1 MVLRRAYSQA
11 LDQDSAEHIRRRE
24 VSGALRKVYLSPE
37 EEQAIERLSY
47 SLVAKLLLGPIS
59 EVMARAEIQGSYRG
73 QGVPHAVSKSK

>member
-11 LDQDSAEHIRRRE
+11 LDQDSAEHIRRCE
-24 VSGALRKVYLSPE
+24 VSGALRKMYLSPE

-59 EVMARAEIQGSYRG
+59 EVVARAKSRAPKSYT
-73 QGVPHAVSKSK
+73 

>member
-11 LDQDSAEHIRRRE
+11 LDQDSAEQIRRRE
-24 VSGALRKVYLSPE
+24 VSGALRKMYLSPE

-59 EVMARAEIQGSYRG
+59 EVVARAGIQGSCRE
-73 QGVPHAVSKSK
+73 QGADRAVSTSK